1 MDFKN
6 LIFNDD
12 KPKYVVLAEYIKEF
26 IRKGEIEDGE
36 KLPTIRSL
44 VDEIDVNKATI
55 ISAYKKLE
63 EEGYAV
69 SKIGSGT
76 FAKQRDFTR
85 IIKRQY
91 SRTFKKLS
99 KDRIK
104 DFIDF
109 TGETTSAELFPIDEF
124 KSVINEVLDR
134 DGAEALIY
142 RDSLGY
148 EELRE
153 TIRRKFWNN
162 SVSLSDILIV
172 SGAQQGIDIVAKTIV
187 NPNDN
192 VIVEKPTYSGALSVF
207 KSRRANIIEVGIE
220 DDGVNLEEL
229 EKILKRNKIK
239 LFYTMSYFQNPS
251 GVTISKEKKEKLLLL
266 AEKYYFYIVEDD
278 YLSELIYDEKI
289 EYIPIK
295 KMDISEK
302 VIYIKSFSKIFLPGI
317 RLGYMISPKGLNDS
331 LQLAKINT
339 DISTSSLM
347 QRVLQKYIDNDY
359 WISHTRELTDVYRM
373 RYECITKS
381 IDTILKDKVSYV
393 LTGGGLH
400 LFVKI
405 KTGRMDSVSLYNAL
419 KKENVLIT
427 PGVLFFNNGNDG
439 LKYFRIGFSEVHCDK
454 ITYGIEIINKYI

>member
-1 MDFKN
+1 MW
-6 LIFNDD
+6 L
-12 KPKYVVLAEYIKEF
+12 
-26 IRKGEIEDGE
+26 
-36 KLPTIRSL
+36 
-44 VDEIDVNKATI
+44 
-55 ISAYKKLE
+55 
-63 EEGYAV
+63 
-69 SKIGSGT
+69 
-76 FAKQRDFTR
+76 KQF
-85 IIKRQY
+85 
-91 SRTFKKLS
+91 
-99 KDRIK
+99 
-104 DFIDF
+104 
-109 TGETTSAELFPIDEF
+109 
-124 KSVINEVLDR
+124 
-134 DGAEALIY
+134 
-142 RDSLGY
+142 
-148 EELRE
+148 
-153 TIRRKFWNN
+153 
-162 SVSLSDILIV
+162 
-172 SGAQQGIDIVAKTIV
+172 V

-266 AEKYYFYIVEDD
+266 AEKYDFYIVEDD
-278 YLSELIYDEKI
+278 YLSELIYDDKI

-393 LTGGGLH
+393 LTGE
-400 LFVKI
+400 I
-405 KTGRMDSVSLYNAL
+405 GRAHV
-419 KKENVLIT
+419 
-427 PGVLFFNNGNDG
+427 
-439 LKYFRIGFSEVHCDK
+439 
-454 ITYGIEIINKYI
+454 

>member
-239 LFYTMSYFQNPS
+239 LFYTMSYFRILRESLFPR
-251 GVTISKEKKEKLLLL
+251 KRR
-266 AEKYYFYIVEDD
+266 
-278 YLSELIYDEKI
+278 
-289 EYIPIK
+289 
-295 KMDISEK
+295 
-302 VIYIKSFSKIFLPGI
+302 KSCCFWQRNMIFTL
-317 RLGYMISPKGLNDS
+317 
-331 LQLAKINT
+331 
-339 DISTSSLM
+339 
-347 QRVLQKYIDNDY
+347 
-359 WISHTRELTDVYRM
+359 
-373 RYECITKS
+373 
-381 IDTILKDKVSYV
+381 
-393 LTGGGLH
+393 
-400 LFVKI
+400 
-405 KTGRMDSVSLYNAL
+405 
-419 KKENVLIT
+419 
-427 PGVLFFNNGNDG
+427 
-439 LKYFRIGFSEVHCDK
+439 
-454 ITYGIEIINKYI
+454 